1 MNPMK
6 ALCIEESGQKKV
18 LQGNIA
24 FAAGCVRS
32 GIHAVDGYPG
42 TPSSEVIDK
51 GLSQVQDMIDVG
63 WSVSE
68 AVSVGV
74 AHGYSLSGKD
84 CVVTMK
90 IPGLYQA
97 GDPFTSLATFTAQRG
112 ALVFYIASDFTPSS
126 TQHVI
131 DPRPLYKSCFVPVFE
146 PRNHQELHESAKL
159 AADISREHKTAV
171 VVHTSGILC
180 HSEGL
185 VELNDIETRE
195 LAEAAPLKQQNALPN
210 VARANYDKTMEERM
224 PALLEMVEKSPLNIH
239 IKGTGK
245 RGVITSGVNSIY
257 MEEYKERFDKDIDIL
272 SLGFTNPLPME
283 KIREFCESIEGDV
296 YVVEDGYR
304 HIQEAC
310 NAAGLDVIGK
320 PEFSRITEWTPH
332 TIAEFLGHSVEQRA
346 VEAAPIPRPPM
357 ICAGCPYRLFGE
369 VVSKMKKRGALE
381 GIFGD
386 IGCNTLLYF
395 MNALDTGLAMG
406 QSEAKRCGYVMSKP
420 EAASKCI
427 SVIGDGTECHSGLD
441 STRNTVFRDVPGVKV
456 VLDNEWIAM
465 TGGQPGPTSPVNLA
479 GTPNKFDLVASLKA
493 HGTNVVEVNAYDLK
507 DIRKSLKEAL
517 AAADEGAFTVLVIK
531 GTCIRKVP
539 RSAFGQKLTVDT
551 EKCVG
556 CGACNI
562 CPGVNLDEND
572 SPVWNNICSGC
583 VSNTPACMQ
592 MCPKKAISIAPAK
605 AKKAAGGAKPEVAA
619 PEEIIIPETNNEL
632 PERLALAIR
641 GVGGQGNLFFGKVLA
656 QMAFL
661 AGYDSAN
668 IVKGE
673 THGMAQMGGP
683 VISTFGCGTVYSPN
697 FIPGTA
703 DVLIA
708 MEKSEIL
715 RPGFLEMLKPDGVV
729 LMAETAILPQGFD
742 AEAYPSDEVLD
753 KQADGAKIIKLDA
766 LKSAIELGDRS
777 GRSANVVMLGAL
789 SSLSPFNAIPS
800 EVWLKALQKVS
811 PTPAIWAANEA
822 AFNKGTTLVK

>member
-6 ALCIEESGQKKV
+6 ALCMEKDGTKKV

-51 GLSQVQDMIDVG
+51 GLSQVQDMITVG

-74 AHGYSLSGKD
+74 GHGHSLAGRD

-90 IPGLYQA
+90 IPGLFQA
-97 GDPFTSLATFTAQRG
+97 GDLFTSLATFTSKRG
-112 ALVFYIASDFTPSS
+112 ALVYYIASDFTPSS

-131 DPRPLYKSCFVPVFE
+131 DPRYLYKSCFVPVFE
-146 PRNHQELHESAKL
+146 PRNHQELHESAEL
-159 AADISREHKTAV
+159 AANIARQFNTPI
-171 VVHTSGILC
+171 VVHTSGVLC

-185 VELNDIETRE
+185 VELTESKKRD
-195 LAEAAPLKQQNALPN
+195 LAETAPLKTQNALPN
-210 VARANYDKTMEERM
+210 AARANYDLVMAERM
-224 PALLEMVEKSPLNIH
+224 PALLEMVENSPLNHH

-245 RGVITSGVNSIY
+245 KGVITYGVNSIY
-257 MEEYKERFDKDIDIL
+257 LEEYKELFDNDIDIL
-272 SLGFTNPLPME
+272 SLGFTNPLPLE
-283 KIREFCESIEGDV
+283 KIRQFCESIDGDV
-296 YVVEDGYR
+296 YVIEDGYR
-304 HIQEAC
+304 MVQETC
-310 NAAGLDVIGK
+310 LSAGLTVIGK
-320 PEFSRITEWTPH
+320 PEYSQITEWTPA
-332 TIAEFLGHSVEQRA
+332 TIADFLGHSVEKTTVTA
-346 VEAAPIPRPPM
+346 TPVPRPPM

-369 VVSKMKKRGALE
+369 IAAKMKKRGALE

-406 QSEAKRCGYVMSKP
+406 ASEAKRCGYVLSKP
-420 EAASKCI
+420 ESASKCI
-427 SVIGDGTECHSGLD
+427 SVIGDGTECHSGMD
-441 STRNTVFRDVPGVKV
+441 ATRNTVFRNTAGVKV
-456 VLDNEWIAM
+456 VLDNEWTAM

-479 GTPNKFDLVASLKA
+479 GDQNKFDLQASLKA
-493 HGTNVVEVNAYDLK
+493 QGANVVYVDAYNMKEIRTALKNAL
-507 DIRKSLKEAL
+507 E
-517 AAADEGAFTVLVIK
+517 AADDGAFTVLVIK

-539 RSAFGQKLTVDT
+539 RSAYGQRLVVDA
-551 EKCVG
+551 EKCIG

-562 CPGVNLDEND
+562 CPGLTLDEDNK
-572 SPVWNNICSGC
+572 PVWNNICSGC
-583 VSNTPACMQ
+583 VSQTPACMQ
-592 MCPKKAISIAPAK
+592 QCPKKAISIAPK
-605 AKKAAGGAKPEVAA
+605 TEKKAAQKAEVAVPDSPVL
-619 PEEIIIPETNNEL
+619 PEEALEL

-656 QMAFL
+656 QVAFL
-661 AGYDSAN
+661 AGFGDQN

-683 VISTFGCGTVYSPN
+683 VISTFGCGSVYSPN
-697 FIPGTA
+697 FIPNTA

-715 RPGFLEMLKPDGVV
+715 RPEFLDMLKPDGVI
-729 LMAETAILPQGFD
+729 LMANTSIIPQGFD
-742 AEAYPSDEVLD
+742 AENYPSDADLKARAGDAAILTVDVLN
-753 KQADGAKIIKLDA
+753 AA
-766 LKSAIELGDRS
+766 LELGDKS
-777 GRSANVVMLGAL
+777 GRSANVVMLGVL
-789 SSLSPFNAIPS
+789 STLAPFSSVPEAI
-800 EVWLKALQKVS
+800 WLTAIQKVS
-811 PTPAIWAANEA
+811 PTPAIWAANHS
-822 AFNKGTTLVK
+822 AFMKGTELLK